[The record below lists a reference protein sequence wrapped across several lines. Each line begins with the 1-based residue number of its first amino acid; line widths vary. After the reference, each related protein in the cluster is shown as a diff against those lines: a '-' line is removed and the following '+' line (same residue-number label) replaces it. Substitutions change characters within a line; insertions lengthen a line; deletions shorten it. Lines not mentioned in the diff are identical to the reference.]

1 MDDDDDSND
10 YNDDNDDNDDNEMMM
25 MLKIVIILITIK
37 LIFIQVRFDHYNLP
51 DDEKAS
57 VSDIELTTNVGKLGR
72 WMFRVDGIPLVH
84 GSIFNQGL
92 SENFIRK
99 MVLTGVIYTTI
110 AIRDQWGVHLNSPTV
125 TAATT

>member
-1 MDDDDDSND
+1 
-10 YNDDNDDNDDNEMMM
+10 MMM
-25 MLKIVIILITIK
+25 MLKIVIILMTIK
-37 LIFIQVRFDHYNLP
+37 LIFIQVRFDHYDLP
-51 DDEKAS
+51 DDERAS

-72 WMFRVDGIPLVH
+72 WMFRVDGIPLVP

-92 SENFIRK
+92 SDNFIRK

-110 AIRDQWGVHLNSPTV
+110 AIHDQWGVHLNSPTV